1 MYVAVCA
8 SLALSACAQRHWKLL
23 RHLVKPGTHCDIDFV
38 WHSDFA
44 SASASSSRM
53 TNACTPVCC
62 RICVHHTIVTCTPD
76 RCIPIKWWMRHP
88 HANFVSLSPS
98 LDLGR
103 ATNFPLV
110 KWWKLLRSRIAEL
123 KLENFHS
130 IFIRG
135 SACTHSASI
144 HLHVACVIELRQDQT
159 NINSVF
165 RFNSVCHQRRYL
177 SIVLLSS
184 FSQWEWHWKTIERCY
199 SATVKPQDTKIP
211 RYRQRHRFCVV
222 DGFALI
228 YSESI
233 STKWKGPFDQSWQM
247 NQRASSWTKRNIY
260 LFSICLLKLRLFG
273 KSNGIILVRPRRN
286 SLAHFPPEVDW
297 KFQSICGSAPS
308 NIAALSMELI
318 HCTCAE
324 TVD

>member
-88 HANFVSLSPS
+88 QANFVSLSPS
-98 LDLGR
+98 LDLGW

-110 KWWKLLRSRIAEL
+110 KWRKLLRSRIAEL

-135 SACTHSASI
+135 ALTRH
-144 HLHVACVIELRQDQT
+144 
-159 NINSVF
+159 
-165 RFNSVCHQRRYL
+165 L
-177 SIVLLSS
+177 SIYMSRASLSCDRIRRTS
-184 FSQWEWHWKTIERCY
+184 IRCFDSTRFAINDAIYRLYCYHHLVNGNGIERQLND
-199 SATVKPQDTKIP
+199 ATVQPLNPKIP
-211 RYRQRHRFCVV
+211 RSQ
-222 DGFALI
+222 DIANDI
-228 YSESI
+228 DS
-233 STKWKGPFDQSWQM
+233 
-247 NQRASSWTKRNIY
+247 ASSTVSLWYIRNQFRPNGKDHSINLGKWTRERAAERKET
-260 LFSICLLKLRLFG
+260 FICSPFACW
-273 KSNGIILVRPRRN
+273 S
-286 SLAHFPPEVDW
+286 
-297 KFQSICGSAPS
+297 
-308 NIAALSMELI
+308 
-318 HCTCAE
+318 CACLE
-324 TVD
+324 SQTG